1 MPAKVADAPAD
12 NAIGPGPET
21 GSPQPETGLPGLETG
36 ISPPDVPGSNPDVD
50 ASGTAPDLTLAASC
64 TTGLSGAAPFGA
76 QVSGTGTFPSPIAS
90 STAAPI
96 TRAMTA
102 YVYFPAGR
110 VAGGQA
116 LLTMQSQ
123 AVAGLTFFGTPV
135 TLASDL
141 SATGLSVSGHDETI
155 TADLLPGSGG
165 LLATIAANFAS
176 PGTDVGDD
184 RTGTLT
190 MCPSGDAPAPSLQV
204 SAAVLSPL
212 ANLSLNASTPL
223 AANALD
229 SLRITSPLGNVP
241 VKIAP
246 STSAGSRYAN
256 GPNFT
261 ITALSAFPPG
271 QPLTVDASQVRDV
284 LGQSLAVTT
293 SGTLVLTTTD
303 VLSDLSLATT
313 PPIGAVAGSGCVSS
327 AFEPLDAG
335 VPSGMS
341 RCASGGL
348 LSSGSVTFKK
358 GGLTGPNV
366 DGLLALP
373 ATTATKLRVRMSVG
387 DPVASGTSCQSGLS
401 YASMVKGVMAVV
413 GPNGETS
420 MLETLTCDGN
430 VSDHVLSL
438 PSASPL
444 WLTIH
449 LEGFAPVPFMS
460 PPPGVPP
467 VIVDALELM

>member
-1 MPAKVADAPAD
+1 MIGRGAYGRPWVAAAIDAVDRALAPVLATPIPD
-12 NAIGPGPET
+12 ATVAVANWGTLDFHAQLALT
-21 GSPQPETGLPGLETG
+21 TLTLQP
-36 ISPPDVPGSNPDVD
+36 D
-50 ASGTAPDLTLAASC
+50 ASVVIGVSSAGTQ
-64 TTGLSGAAPFGA
+64 LSWPALVAGGITVVPAGAAPFGA

-212 ANLSLNASTPL
+212 ANLSLNGAGSLL
-223 AANALD
+223 AP
-229 SLRITSPLGNVP
+229 TV
-241 VKIAP
+241 AP
-246 STSAGSRYAN
+246 SS
-256 GPNFT
+256 
-261 ITALSAFPPG
+261 
-271 QPLTVDASQVRDV
+271 
-284 LGQSLAVTT
+284 
-293 SGTLVLTTTD
+293 
-303 VLSDLSLATT
+303 
-313 PPIGAVAGSGCVSS
+313 
-327 AFEPLDAG
+327 
-335 VPSGMS
+335 
-341 RCASGGL
+341 
-348 LSSGSVTFKK
+348 
-358 GGLTGPNV
+358 
-366 DGLLALP
+366 
-373 ATTATKLRVRMSVG
+373 
-387 DPVASGTSCQSGLS
+387 
-401 YASMVKGVMAVV
+401 
-413 GPNGETS
+413 
-420 MLETLTCDGN
+420 
-430 VSDHVLSL
+430 
-438 PSASPL
+438 
-444 WLTIH
+444 
-449 LEGFAPVPFMS
+449 
-460 PPPGVPP
+460 
-467 VIVDALELM
+467 